1 MVSLYAGGPV
11 VPKDSPQARA
21 NAAAA
26 RAGLYPMARGSMPGI
41 SATQQGFLESP
52 RVIIGHF
59 GDRATEPFRAAS
71 LRILQVRLTPRV
83 TQFGVIARFL
93 FPATSDVTRLIK
105 SVR

>member
-1 MVSLYAGGPV
+1 MAG
-11 VPKDSPQARA
+11 
-21 NAAAA
+21 
-26 RAGLYPMARGSMPGI
+26 PG
-41 SATQQGFLESP
+41 
-52 RVIIGHF
+52 VIIGHF